1 MCVFICICLLDVM
14 RYSVLCGEEDMPVK
28 RIALGGN
35 FPIAGAAAVFVLS
48 PLTTHEHS
56 QFSHITQY
64 CGLLCLPFREIDL
77 DVDEIYF

>member
-1 MCVFICICLLDVM
+1 MCVFVCICLLDVM
-14 RYSVLCGEEDMPVK
+14 RYSVLCGEEDMLVK

-35 FPIAGAAAVFVLS
+35 FSDCRSCCRFVLS